1 MVSTASE
8 ELKKLFGIYSIYL
21 RWDNLCKIYKNL
33 ITKEVRLELDFGST
47 DCEMKEILSYSE
59 NIVSLKI
66 PVYDYDDGNTTKIL
80 LQHHLE
86 FKNLKRLE
94 LNFNHFDDPKNLC
107 EAILRQYGDHLEHLG
122 LKNFDRLDAT
132 VIQVP
137 PLPKL
142 NSLLF
147 DFVGRQKVHSIVN
160 AVNKEN
166 ITHLSLEYVDPYAN
180 LSNLIFPKLRCLEIW
195 GPSDDGEAALEL
207 IKCHKNT
214 LTKLKLFLE
223 DVKDFE
229 HIDIY
234 VPNLEILELG
244 GLPEESSLSLIEK
257 NKDTICE
264 LRLISM
270 SHLKKPSF
278 PVVEMPRLKRLY
290 LKDYDDTSVL
300 NCIMAFGT
308 NIEELWLDQ
317 IRKSTKEVKNLKKM
331 LKRFT
336 GKKATRQSKR

>member
-1 MVSTASE
+1 MVSTAFE
-8 ELKKLFGIYSIYL
+8 ELFGTIYL
-21 RWDNLCKIYKNL
+21 RWDNFCKIYKNL

-59 NIVSLKI
+59 KILYLTIYSVKI
-66 PVYDYDDGNTTKIL
+66 PVYDLDDLDGNTTKIL

-122 LKNFDRLDAT
+122 LKNFDRLDDT

-147 DFVGRQKVHSIVN
+147 DFVGRQKLHSIVN

-166 ITHLSLEYVDPYAN
+166 ITHLSLQYFDPYVK

-214 LTKLKLFLE
+214 LTKLKLILD
-223 DVKDFE
+223 DVKDLE
-229 HIDIY
+229 HFDIY

-244 GLPEESSLSLIEK
+244 GLPSECSLSLIEK

-264 LRLISM
+264 LRLITSG
-270 SHLKKPSF
+270 HPSF

-290 LKDYDDTSVL
+290 LEDYDDTSVL

-308 NIEELWLDQ
+308 NIEELWLDH

>member
-1 MVSTASE
+1 MVSTAFE
-8 ELKKLFGIYSIYL
+8 ELFGTIYL
-21 RWDNLCKIYKNL
+21 RWDNFCKIYKNL

-59 NIVSLKI
+59 NIVSVKI
-66 PVYDYDDGNTTKIL
+66 PVYDLDDLDGNTTKIL

-122 LKNFDRLDAT
+122 LKNFDRLDDT

-147 DFVGRQKVHSIVN
+147 DFVGRQKLHSIVN

-214 LTKLKLFLE
+214 LTKLKLILD
-223 DVKDFE
+223 DVKDLE
-229 HIDIY
+229 HFDIY
-234 VPNLEILELG
+234 IPNLEILELG
-244 GLPEESSLSLIEK
+244 GLPSECSLSLIEK

-264 LRLISM
+264 LRLISYG
-270 SHLKKPSF
+270 KPSF

-290 LKDYDDTSVL
+290 LEDYDDTSVL

-331 LKRFT
+331 VKMFT

>member
-1 MVSTASE
+1 MVSTAFE
-8 ELKKLFGIYSIYL
+8 ELFGTIYL
-21 RWDNLCKIYKNL
+21 RWDNFCKIYKNL

-47 DCEMKEILSYSE
+47 DCEMKEIMSYSE
-59 NIVSLKI
+59 NIVSVKI
-66 PVYDYDDGNTTKIL
+66 PVYEYDDSYATKIL
-80 LQHHLE
+80 LQHHLQ
-86 FKNLKRLE
+86 FRNIRRLE
-94 LNFNHFDDPKNLC
+94 LEFDGAIYPKNKF

-122 LKNFDRLDAT
+122 LKNFDRLDDT

-147 DFVGRQKVHSIVN
+147 DMGDRKNLHSIVN

-166 ITHLSLEYVDPYAN
+166 ITHLSLQYFDSDAK

-195 GPSDDGEAALEL
+195 GSSDYGESALEL

-229 HIDIY
+229 NIDIY

-244 GLPEESSLSLIEK
+244 GLPSESSLSLIEK
-257 NKDTICE
+257 NKDTLCE
-264 LRLISM
+264 LRLITSG
-270 SHLKKPSF
+270 HPSF